1 MITNNEITEIL
12 RSIIHPET
20 ELNIVD
26 AGMVE
31 SLEVDNKKIRFTL
44 SLKRANDPFALK
56 IKRNAISAIESF
68 ASQYKNNIDIII
80 KDPVPKKVEK
90 EPIKHSDNAIKK
102 VIAISSCK
110 GGVGKST
117 ITAALAMT
125 LAQMGHSVGI
135 IDADIYGPSIPKMF
149 GLENYVPVAKND
161 SKNELIVPAQRY
173 GVKIMSIGFF
183 IKPTDALVWRGPM
196 ATNALKQLL
205 HQTEWGN
212 LDFLLIDLP
221 PGTGDVHLSIISEIK
236 IDGAVIVS
244 TPQKIALAD
253 VIRGIEM
260 FRNEKVNIKI
270 LGLVENMAW
279 FTPKELPD
287 NKYYIFGKDGCLE
300 LAKELSLPL
309 LAQIPISQ
317 SICDNE
323 KNGEI
328 DVINNPISFKYF
340 HDMAIKITNLL

>member
-1 MITNNEITEIL
+1 MITNHEITEVL
-12 RSIIHPET
+12 KQVIHPET
-20 ELNIVD
+20 GVNLVD
-26 AGMVE
+26 GEMIE
-31 SLEVDNKKIRFTL
+31 SLEVDKSKIKFVL
-44 SLKRANDPFALK
+44 SLKRVRDPFALK
-56 IKRNAISAIESF
+56 IKRNAIAAIESF
-68 ASQYKNNIDIII
+68 APQYKDNIDVTI
-80 KDPVPKKVEK
+80 KEPAPKKQERETVK
-90 EPIKHSDNAIKK
+90 PSGNSIKK

-117 ITAALAMT
+117 ISAALAMT

-149 GLENYVPVAKND
+149 GVESYIPLAKEGSNH
-161 SKNELIVPAQRY
+161 ERILPAQRY

-183 IKPTDALVWRGPM
+183 IKPNDALVWRGPM

-205 HQTEWGN
+205 HQTEWGD

-236 IDGAVIVS
+236 IDGAIIVS
-244 TPQKIALAD
+244 TPQQIALAD
-253 VIRGIEM
+253 VVRGIEM
-260 FRNEKVNIKI
+260 FRNDKVNIKI

-279 FTPKELPD
+279 FTPQELPN

-300 LAKELSLPL
+300 LAKKLSLPL

-317 SICDNE
+317 SICDNQ
-323 KNGEI
+323 KDGEI
-328 DVINNPISFKYF
+328 DIVNNPVSFKYF
-340 HDMAIKITNLL
+340 HDMATKMISLL